1 MCAME
6 RRTMTGIGRSHP
18 SGVRRIIGV
27 VSDGTGRSQDEVVV
41 LATLG
46 AAVMVI
52 VLARRGIAW
61 AVEAATDQDPWP
73 APPARRRL

>member
-1 MCAME
+1 
-6 RRTMTGIGRSHP
+6 MTDIGRSRR
-18 SGVRRIIGV
+18 SGLRRIVGV
-27 VSDGTGRSQDEVVV
+27 VSDGTGRSQDELVV

-46 AAVMVI
+46 AAVIVI
-52 VLARRGIAW
+52 VAARRGVAW

>member
-1 MCAME
+1 
-6 RRTMTGIGRSHP
+6 MTGIGRSP
-18 SGVRRIIGV
+18 RSGVRRIIDV

-46 AAVMVI
+46 AAVMAI
-52 VLARRGIAW
+52 VAVRRGVAW

>member
-1 MCAME
+1 
-6 RRTMTGIGRSHP
+6 MTGIGPSRRS
-18 SGVRRIIGV
+18 GLRRIVGV

-46 AAVMVI
+46 AAVMV
-52 VLARRGIAW
+52 VVAARRGVAW